1 MLRLS
6 VRTRKTQAMTRLT
19 DSFEG
24 IWRTP
29 FGALSLTTSGRKISG
44 HYGEH
49 GTLKGTLEGDTLTF
63 DYEEPGE
70 TGSGQFK
77 LKRAGRFN
85 GQYLPEGSDS
95 PSAWPGERGW
105 DGLYQTTFGRLRLLQ
120 SAGGVEGFYEAAGPA
135 ALQGRA
141 EGDRLH
147 FHYEEKNA
155 NGEGYFVLDEDGESF
170 TGQWRASGEEEWS
183 DWTGKRVHAER
194 GIQWLFVL
202 EAHWQKSLAD
212 NDYAFGDMLREV
224 FARLANIRVRH
235 RIFHD
240 ADSLAHWCREIMY
253 LAEPVVLVIASHGTE
268 RGLSVHGE
276 IINTARIMQSLE
288 HAETLKHLHFSACL
302 IANDE
307 ERTLKSPPFPVSG
320 YTTSVDWGASAMIEF
335 TLLDM
340 MLNRDMTPDVAAAM
354 LPKLV
359 TYALE
364 KAPEGSPYPAAGFR
378 FFPAAAGFRFFP
390 AAAGFR

>member
-1 MLRLS
+1 
-6 VRTRKTQAMTRLT
+6 MTALT
-19 DSFEG
+19 DTLAGS
-24 IWRTP
+24 WRTT
-29 FGALSLTTSGRKISG
+29 FGPLTLTASGRQFGG
-44 HYGEH
+44 HYGDH
-49 GTLKGTLEGDTLTF
+49 GTLQGTLDGTTLRF

-70 TGSGQFK
+70 RGTGHFT
-77 LKRAGRFN
+77 LKRAGRFV
-85 GQYLPEGSDS
+85 GQYLADGSDT
-95 PSAWPGERGW
+95 PRPWIGERGW
-105 DGLYQTTFGRLRLLQ
+105 DGLYNTTFGRLRLLHTTN
-120 SAGGVEGFYEAAGPA
+120 GVEGFYEAAGPA

-147 FHYEEKNA
+147 FHYEEKSA
-155 NGEGYFVLDEDGESF
+155 NGEGYFVLAEDGESF
-170 TGQWRASGEEEWS
+170 TGQWRASGDEDWS
-183 DWTGKRVHAER
+183 DWTGTRMHAER
-194 GIQWLFVL
+194 GVQWLFVL

-240 ADSLAHWCREIMY
+240 ADSLAHWCRELMY
-253 LAEPVVLVIASHGTE
+253 LAEPSVLVIASHGTE

-276 IINTARIMQSLE
+276 IINTTRIMQSLAT
-288 HAETLKHLHFSACL
+288 AETLKYLHFSACL

-340 MLNRDMTPDVAAAM
+340 VLNRGMTPDAAAAM

-359 TYALE
+359 TYALDD
-364 KAPEGSPYPAAGFR
+364 APKGSPYPAAGFR
-378 FFPAAAGFRFFP
+378 FFPAAAK
-390 AAAGFR
+390 

>member
-1 MLRLS
+1 
-6 VRTRKTQAMTRLT
+6 MTRLG

-24 IWRTP
+24 TWRTP
-29 FGALSLTTSGRKISG
+29 FGLLTLTASGSKVSG

-49 GTLKGTLEGDTLTF
+49 GTLQGKLDGTTLRF
-63 DYEEPGE
+63 DYDEPGE
-70 TGSGQFK
+70 RGSGSFT
-77 LKRAGRFN
+77 LKRAGRFV
-85 GQYLPEGSDS
+85 GHYLADGSDT
-95 PSAWPGERGW
+95 PRPWIGERGW
-105 DGLYQTTFGRLRLLQ
+105 DGLYDTTFGRLRLLH
-120 SAGGVEGFYEAAGPA
+120 SSGGVEGFYEAAGPA

-155 NGEGYFVLDEDGESF
+155 SGEGYFVMAEDGESF
-170 TGQWRASGEEEWS
+170 TGQWRASGDEEWS
-183 DWTGKRVHAER
+183 DWTGTRMHAER
-194 GIQWLFVL
+194 GVQWLFVL

-240 ADSLAHWCREIMY
+240 ADSLAHWCRELMY
-253 LAEPVVLVIASHGTE
+253 LAEPAVLVIASHGTE

-276 IINTARIMQSLE
+276 IINTTRIMQSLAT
-288 HAETLKHLHFSACL
+288 AETLKYLHFSACL

-340 MLNRDMTPDVAAAM
+340 VLNRGMTPSAAAAM

-359 TYALE
+359 TYALDD
-364 KAPEGSPYPAAGFR
+364 APKGSPYPPAGFR
-378 FFPAAAGFRFFP
+378 FFPKAK
-390 AAAGFR
+390 

>member
-1 MLRLS
+1 MQ
-6 VRTRKTQAMTRLT
+6 TLT
-19 DSFEG
+19 HCFDG
-24 IWRTP
+24 IWRST
-29 FGALSLTTSGRKISG
+29 FGALTLTVRGKKASGS
-44 HYGEH
+44 YGEH
-49 GTLKGTLEGDTLTF
+49 GTLSGTLDGDTLTF

-70 TGSGQFK
+70 HGSGVFV
-77 LKRAGRFN
+77 LKRAGKFI
-85 GQYLPEGSDS
+85 GHYTPDSTPAGSTVTH
-95 PSAWPGERGW
+95 AWVGERGW
-105 DGLYQTTFGRLRLLQ
+105 DGLFDTTFGRLRLLH
-120 SAGGVEGFYEAAGPA
+120 SADGVHGFYEAAGPA

-147 FHYEEKNA
+147 FHYEEKSA
-155 NGEGYFVLDEDGESF
+155 SGEGYFVLAEDSESF
-170 TGQWRASGEEEWS
+170 TGQWRASGDEEWS
-183 DWTGKRVHAER
+183 DWTGTRVRAER

-240 ADSLAHWCREIMY
+240 ADSLSHWCREIMY

-276 IINTARIMQSLE
+276 IINTTRIMQSLE
-288 HAETLKHLHFSACL
+288 HAETLRHLHFSACL

-335 TLLDM
+335 TFLDM
-340 MLNRDMTPDVAAAM
+340 LLNRDMSSDAAAAM

-359 TYALE
+359 TYALAD
-364 KAPEGSPYPAAGFR
+364 APEGSPYPAAGFR
-378 FFPAAAGFRFFP
+378 FFPAAAGFRLFP
-390 AAAGFR
+390 SQRVS

>member
-1 MLRLS
+1 MSPLIHAFTGR
-6 VRTRKTQAMTRLT
+6 
-19 DSFEG
+19 
-24 IWRTP
+24 WRTS
-29 FGALSLTTSGRKISG
+29 FGVLTLNIAGTRVTG

-49 GTLKGTLEGDTLTF
+49 GALAGTLDGDTLSF

-70 TGSGQFK
+70 RGSGAFT
-77 LKRAGRFN
+77 LKRAGRFV
-85 GQYLPEGSDS
+85 GRYLAEGGDT
-95 PSAWPGERGW
+95 PRPWIGERGW
-105 DGLYQTTFGRLRLLQ
+105 DGLYETTFGRLRLLH
-120 SAGGVEGFYEAAGPA
+120 AADGVEGFYEAAGPA
-135 ALQGRA
+135 ALRGRA
-141 EGDRLH
+141 DGDRLH

-155 NGEGYFVLDEDGESF
+155 SGEGYFVMAEDGESF
-170 TGQWRASGEEEWS
+170 TGQWRASGDEEWS
-183 DWTGKRVHAER
+183 DWTGTRMHAER

-240 ADSLAHWCREIMY
+240 ADSLAHWCRELMY
-253 LAEPVVLVIASHGTE
+253 LAEPAVLVIASHGTE

-276 IINTARIMQSLE
+276 IINTPRIMQSLAT
-288 HAETLKHLHFSACL
+288 AETLKYLHFSACL
-302 IANDE
+302 VANDE
-307 ERTLKSPPFPVSG
+307 ARSLKSPPFPVSG

-340 MLNRDMTPDVAAAM
+340 VLNRGMTPDAAAAM

-359 TYALE
+359 TYALDE
-364 KAPEGSPYPAAGFR
+364 APERSPYPPAGFR
-378 FFPAAAGFRFFP
+378 FFPKAK
-390 AAAGFR
+390 

>member
-1 MLRLS
+1 MARLKQS
-6 VRTRKTQAMTRLT
+6 L
-19 DSFEG
+19 EG
-24 IWRTP
+24 AWRTP
-29 FGALSLTTSGRKISG
+29 FGVLTLSISGKQVAG

-49 GTLKGTLEGDTLTF
+49 ATLRGTLDDDVLTF

-70 TGSGQFK
+70 RGTGRFT
-77 LKRAGRFN
+77 LKRAGKFD
-85 GQYLPEGSDS
+85 GHYCAEGSGT
-95 PSAWPGERGW
+95 PRPWPGERGW
-105 DGLYQTTFGRLRLLQ
+105 EGLYDTTFGRLRLLHDEQ
-120 SAGGVEGFYEAAGPA
+120 SVEGFYEAAGPA

-147 FHYEEKNA
+147 FHYEERNA
-155 NGEGYFVLDEDGESF
+155 SGEGYFVMAEDGESF
-170 TGQWRASGEEEWS
+170 TGQWRASGDEEWS
-183 DWTGKRVHAER
+183 DWTGKRMHAER

-240 ADSLAHWCREIMY
+240 ADSLAHWCRELMY
-253 LAEPVVLVIASHGTE
+253 LAEPSVLVIASHGTE

-276 IINTARIMQSLE
+276 IINTTRIMQSL
-288 HAETLKHLHFSACL
+288 ATAQTLKYLHFSACL

-307 ERTLKSPPFPVSG
+307 ERTLKAPPFPVSG

-340 MLNRDMTPDVAAAM
+340 VLNRGMTPDAAAAM

-359 TYALE
+359 TYSLDE
-364 KAPEGSPYPAAGFR
+364 APEGSPYPPAGFR
-378 FFPAAAGFRFFP
+378 FFPAAT
-390 AAAGFR
+390 